1 MRAYLTRAIDAV
13 AKAFGVAT
21 VVERASSR
29 SFGVRVMPDQALW
42 YQFQRIGGAMTPGR
56 VTQILRQ
63 ADAGDMASYVD
74 LLNESRQ
81 KDGHLQGI
89 LSQAEESI
97 SELDWTLK
105 LPETARAKDKRA
117 MRWVENAFRQCSGDA
132 DSETIGF
139 VDLIAHLAGAF
150 YVGHQVAEP
159 VFRKDRDGYI
169 APKGFHAHNAR
180 RFGYRTSDGR
190 FVWKD
195 ETTDYHG
202 VDLRKEYPGRFLIFQ
217 PRVNG
222 DVPVREG
229 LGRVLMWA
237 ALFRNWSITDW
248 LRTAE
253 LTWKPWRVGTYQKGA
268 SSEDIEALKSTMDTL
283 VTTGSAVL
291 PETTNFK
298 AEWAAGSGGSGSRPT
313 HAELYNVVAME
324 MSKAVLGATE
334 TVQSSSSSGFAQA
347 KVHHG
352 VTKTILRARARQ
364 VASCI
369 TRDLITTLIRIN
381 FGKDVAIPQFEF
393 ILPDPVDIQAFGSGV
408 KALNDAGCKLSQNW
422 VRNRVGAVAPEN
434 DDDEMGED
442 SPDPEPQ
449 SPDPAEPSDPSGD
462 DSGPP
467 PPGSGEGDGEPAAE
481 PADVAA

>member
-180 RFGYRTSDGR
+180 RFGYRTSR
-190 FVWKD
+190 
-195 ETTDYHG
+195 
-202 VDLRKEYPGRFLIFQ
+202 
-217 PRVNG
+217 
-222 DVPVREG
+222 
-229 LGRVLMWA
+229 
-237 ALFRNWSITDW
+237 
-248 LRTAE
+248 
-253 LTWKPWRVGTYQKGA
+253 
-268 SSEDIEALKSTMDTL
+268 
-283 VTTGSAVL
+283 
-291 PETTNFK
+291 FK
-298 AEWAAGSGGSGSRPT
+298 AEPGRHVVLDVTFQLRLGSLGAPVAY
-313 HAELYNVVAME
+313 AELAR
-324 MSKAVLGATE
+324 SLGIE
-334 TVQSSSSSGFAQA
+334 VG
-347 KVHHG
+347 G
-352 VTKTILRARARQ
+352 RA
-364 VASCI
+364 
-369 TRDLITTLIRIN
+369 
-381 FGKDVAIPQFEF
+381 
-393 ILPDPVDIQAFGSGV
+393 
-408 KALNDAGCKLSQNW
+408 
-422 VRNRVGAVAPEN
+422 
-434 DDDEMGED
+434 
-442 SPDPEPQ
+442 
-449 SPDPAEPSDPSGD
+449 
-462 DSGPP
+462 
-467 PPGSGEGDGEPAAE
+467 PAAE
-481 PADVAA
+481 VREAVLALRRGKGMVLDPADHDTWSAGSFFTNPVLATEAAEHLPTDAPRFSQPDGSVKTSAAWLISHAGFDRGHGSGAASLSTKHALALTNRGGATTADLLDLAREVRAGVATRFGIELEPEPNLVGCAL